1 MGKGNSY
8 SQPEIFQ
15 LPSDYVIAEILD
27 LGERW
32 GALVVAEVGFFLV
45 GCRVCR
51 GEGGLLVAGN
61 LRRFL
66 ISCLVFCVKIL
77 GWDNFWYVFGVFCC
91 FFLRFTLFLNRFLL
105 ENTHFWVSFTQKIAT
120 LLYFL
125 RKFPGTRKFPLI
137 KPFLYSFNL
146 STTVTYERNLTHSS
160 LKKFIVSIISR

>member
-15 LPSDYVIAEILD
+15 LPSTYVIAENCD
-27 LGERW
+27 LFERW
-32 GALVVAEVGFFLV
+32 GALVVAWMGVLV

-137 KPFLYSFNL
+137 KPFMYSFNL
-146 STTVTYERNLTHSS
+146 SKTVTYERNLTHSS
-160 LKKFIVSIISR
+160 RKKFVVSIISR